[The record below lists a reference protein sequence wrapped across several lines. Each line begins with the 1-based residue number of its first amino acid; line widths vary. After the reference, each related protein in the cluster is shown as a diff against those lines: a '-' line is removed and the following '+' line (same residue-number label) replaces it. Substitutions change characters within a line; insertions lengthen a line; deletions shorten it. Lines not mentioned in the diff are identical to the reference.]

1 MSSQQAQGD
10 HHVGF
15 TATHRLGELE
25 YRLVGFSGDSQHA
38 LSKELLHA
46 VRNEIP
52 GEELAAIPLIVDQI
66 RQVLDTLA
74 HPELAGEFQVFANP
88 TLLVFFEG
96 KEYIRKSKYVSLPE
110 LEKEIGRLY
119 NLVFEQE

>member
-1 MSSQQAQGD
+1 MWTPTKLREHLAARPALLLYFKND
-10 HHVGF
+10 HCAPCV
-15 TATHRLGELE
+15 
-25 YRLVGFSGDSQHA
+25 A
-38 LSKELLHA
+38 LRPKVKELVERHFPRVEML
-46 VRNEIP
+46 VI
-52 GEELAAIPLIVDQI
+52 
-66 RQVLDTLA
+66 DTLA